1 MQAKGINAT
10 CVLRQPGTDKGR
22 QGLFKHEGRGTQVRI
37 IDCRIDETQV
47 KKKVGKQEQEVKGQK
62 IQGHVTLSKSN
73 RKN

>member
-37 IDCRIDETQV
+37 INCRIDETQV
-47 KKKVGKQEQEVKGQK
+47 KHGTKKKLENR
-62 IQGHVTLSKSN
+62 N
-73 RKN
+73 RKLKGRKYKST

>member
-1 MQAKGINAT
+1 MRR
-10 CVLRQPGTDKGR
+10 VLRQPGTDKGR

-37 IDCRIDETQV
+37 INCRIDETQV
-47 KKKVGKQEQEVKGQK
+47 KHGTKKKSWKTGTESKGQK